1 MKLPTDYVVFDLETT
16 GLSPAYAEI
25 IEIGALK
32 VSERIVTGAFHTYVK
47 NTFPIP
53 EKITRLTGISD
64 SDTYNAPAV
73 NVALNSFRNFIGSS
87 TLVAHNA
94 RFDCSFIGTA
104 SAFCGINFENPV
116 LDSLEISRKCLPA
129 LKSHRLEALKNY
141 LGIELPSHNA
151 LDDCKV
157 TYKVIEHCRRLLK
170 SGKEEGKEF
179 E

>member
-104 SAFCGINFENPV
+104 SAFCGIRSLVFSVRLALRVFSTLEN
-116 LDSLEISRKCLPA
+116 
-129 LKSHRLEALKNY
+129 
-141 LGIELPSHNA
+141 GIVS
-151 LDDCKV
+151 V
-157 TYKVIEHCRRLLK
+157 TAE
-170 SGKEEGKEF
+170 SS
-179 E
+179 